1 MRPPPFS
8 PRTASEALEDPGVGR
23 LPAGAP
29 EQTLLILGASARA
42 WAASAHRAGVGIR
55 AADLFADRD
64 LGLLG
69 EAVAIPT
76 DDYPQAFFTVAQRS
90 PPGPWCYTGAL
101 ENHPDLIDAI
111 AARRPLAGN
120 GGAAVGRVRDHRHLG
135 GALADAGLRFPAT
148 RTGPAGLPTDG
159 TWLSKPFASAGGR
172 GIAPWRG
179 GASSAPST
187 AGDGGRIWQ
196 EQIDGEPVAAAF
208 LLGGG
213 TERLLG
219 TSRQLLGRPDWHA
232 KPYAYC
238 GSLDIAPEHLADR
251 QRAAW
256 ERIGIVL
263 ERDFGLRGAVGVDA
277 IVTAGGELVVIEI
290 NPRPTASME
299 LIERRSGGSLA
310 ARHLA
315 TFSLPVRGAPRRHS
329 PPAVAGAWAKAIL
342 RAGIAVNVDARVD
355 LVLCELVERWS
366 RADRWPALADLPRSG
381 TVVPAGAPLLTV
393 FAVAETPAAA
403 LVVLAERTSLV
414 DRSIRAVVN

>member
-1 MRPPPFS
+1 M
-8 PRTASEALEDPGVGR
+8 
-23 LPAGAP
+23 PAGAP

-42 WAASAHRAGVGIR
+42 WAASAHRAGIGIR

-76 DDYPQAFFTVAQRS
+76 DEYPQAFLAVAERF

-101 ENHPDLIDAI
+101 ENHPGLIDAI

-120 GGAAVGRVRDHRHLG
+120 GGAAVGRVRDHRHLA

-159 TWLSKPFASAGGR
+159 TWLSKPVASAGGR

-179 GASSAPST
+179 GVSSAPST

-208 LLGGG
+208 VLGAG

-219 TSRQLLGRPDWHA
+219 TSRQLVGRDDWHA

-251 QRAAW
+251 QRGAW
-256 ERIGIVL
+256 ERIGLVL

-277 IVTAGGELVVIEI
+277 IVTAGGELVVVEI

-299 LIERRSGGSLA
+299 LIERRTGWSLA

-315 TFSLPVRGAPRRHS
+315 AFSLPARGAPRRHS

-342 RAGIAVNVDARVD
+342 RVGTGLTIDPRIDQVLLD
-355 LVLCELVERWS
+355 LEERWS

-381 TVVPAGAPLLTV
+381 TVVPAGTPLLTV

-403 LVVLAERTSLV
+403 LVVLAERTAVV